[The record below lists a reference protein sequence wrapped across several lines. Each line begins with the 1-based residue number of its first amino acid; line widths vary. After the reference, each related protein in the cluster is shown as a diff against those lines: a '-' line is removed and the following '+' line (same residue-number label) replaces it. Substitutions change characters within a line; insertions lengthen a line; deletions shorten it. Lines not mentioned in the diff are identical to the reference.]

1 MEIKVILMTFPSVTP
16 LKQQH
21 PRVPVEVVLTMMMII
36 ILIRSCPILASQG
49 WKTWEIPVI

>member
-21 PRVPVEVVLTMMMII
+21 PRVLVAVVLMMMMII
-36 ILIRSCPILASQG
+36 ILIRSCPISASQG